1 MFNPFLS
8 SKKSK
13 FPHLTF
19 LKLEFLTRINH
30 TVVLIIQ
37 GNLYLSKHTRF
48 FDKVTHQL
56 GLSVFAKRE
65 NFLLCQ
71 IQSVPYHI
79 RLSPIFN
86 HINTHIIQKKSSIF
100 CKKKILL
107 ALLNF
112 SKWLILLKF
121 SDLSPKPLFRP
132 VLGLIWCG
140 TPCSKTFKLEISIYV
155 IVMGIIKCEKVFDG
169 IFIFSSLFW

>member
-1 MFNPFLS
+1 MGLYPLHNYCVSCTLDYLKTYLESKSRLPIAKFSGYHCMFYFLINCS
-8 SKKSK
+8 ILSFPPIKSK

-86 HINTHIIQKKSSIF
+86 HINTHIIQKNLASSA
-100 CKKKILL
+100 KKNSI
-107 ALLNF
+107 
-112 SKWLILLKF
+112 SLIKF
-121 SDLSPKPLFRP
+121 
-132 VLGLIWCG
+132 
-140 TPCSKTFKLEISIYV
+140 FK
-155 IVMGIIKCEKVFDG
+155 MTH
-169 IFIFSSLFW
+169 SS